1 MQTLLFYSRGAN
13 ALRNG
18 ANKESANYDIN
29 VGQEHSRMTTLCRM
43 TTLYTLLSL
52 LACMAWY
59 MQHLYCRNKYFATEV
74 QQMCLLQFTQI
85 YAILVDN
92 EVLHSA
98 SV

>member
-1 MQTLLFYSRGAN
+1 MKTLLFYSRGAN

-18 ANKESANYDIN
+18 ANKESDNYDIN

-43 TTLYTLLSL
+43 TTLYTSLSL

-59 MQHLYCRNKYFATEV
+59 TQHLYTVGTNILQQRYNKCVF
-74 QQMCLLQFTQI
+74 CKLFTQM
-85 YAILVDN
+85 YAIFVDN
-92 EVLHSA
+92 DA

>member
-1 MQTLLFYSRGAN
+1 MKTLLFYSRGAN

-29 VGQEHSRMTTLCRM
+29 VGQEHSRMTTL
-43 TTLYTLLSL
+43 YTSLNL

-59 MQHLYCRNKYFATEV
+59 TQHLYCRNKYFATEV
-74 QQMCLLQFTQI
+74 QQMCLLQFTQM

-92 EVLHSA
+92 DA